1 MAESVKILIGPPL
14 VRRFRNQRACRGCA
28 HPLNSNFLIILK
40 GLQSEEVQS
49 IRFSR
54 IEGVGPTATEAR
66 PFAGSAKARFEAVP
80 TQLLSPQ
87 ASALANLM
95 TLKGDEPPFHAGR
108 YLNRL
113 HFLGLETFKDYQESE
128 WLRDANTSWER
139 WHLLRHER

>member
-14 VRRFRNQRACRGCA
+14 VRRFRNQRACGGCA

-66 PFAGSAKARFEAVP
+66 PFAGSAKARFDAVP
-80 TQLLSPQ
+80 PQLLSPQ
-87 ASALANLM
+87 AHSLANLIDRKSM
-95 TLKGDEPPFHAGR
+95 NPRSVPIDSL
-108 YLNRL
+108 
-113 HFLGLETFKDYQESE
+113 
-128 WLRDANTSWER
+128 
-139 WHLLRHER
+139 